1 MRNKL
6 NRVLQMIKAVITLLL
21 NPRFVLCYGLAWVIT
36 NGWAYICT
44 GSGMLADIEWLTGI
58 STGYLALIWMPL
70 TPEKIITAAIAIF
83 LLQRLFPNDQKT
95 LAVLKRLHH
104 TAKNKWHE
112 CKQRVKRR
120 KFC

>member
-1 MRNKL
+1 MQNKL
-6 NRVLQMIKAVITLLL
+6 NRVLRMIKAAITLLL

-44 GSGMLADIEWLTGI
+44 GIGMLADIELLARI
-58 STGYLALIWMPL
+58 SAGYLALIWMPM

-95 LAVLKRLHH
+95 LAVLKRLYH
-104 TAKNKWHE
+104 TAKDKWNVH
-112 CKQRVKRR
+112 KHTGSKR
-120 KFC
+120 CV

>member
-1 MRNKL
+1 MQNKL
-6 NRVLQMIKAVITLLL
+6 KRLLRMIKTAVTLLL

-44 GSGMLADIEWLTGI
+44 GIGMLADIEWLTGI
-58 STGYLALIWMPL
+58 SAGYLTLIWMPS

-83 LLQRLFPNDQKT
+83 LLKRLFPNDQKA

-104 TAKNKWHE
+104 TAKGKLNEHKY
-112 CKQRVKRR
+112 KGNNR
-120 KFC
+120 